1 MCCTSTVF
9 LKLFQPDCATAY
21 ADDITVVSS
30 GSTLA
35 DVISCAKDAL
45 RLVQSWAIDNGLV
58 INPSKCS
65 AMIISPQV
73 KNVTPISISLRRGDR
88 ASCIK
93 TVSELRLLGLTF
105 TSDLTWSAQ
114 AANRRKSMF

>member
-35 DVISCAKDAL
+35 DVISCAEDAL

-65 AMIISPQV
+65 AMIILPQV

-105 TSDLTWSAQ
+105 TSDLTWSAH
-114 AANRRKSMF
+114 AANRRKSKF